1 MTILAIFLTLAVISY
16 LYFRNRKADSETL
29 NDMFKPI
36 AVPTVVGFNSSPT
49 EVLTFAKSEGYLQV
63 NTEFLREYILH
74 HTPFNPDDEDP
85 YNSCIL
91 GDLEI
96 YCDVAED
103 KQEQFE
109 NEMESAVNNADHPL
123 HQKALAYYTSDGV
136 KQEQFEATMREKW
149 KKEGRI

>member
-1 MTILAIFLTLAVISY
+1 MTTFTLLLTLAVIVAY
-16 LYFRNRKADSETL
+16 LYYRNRKKEIDLFE
-29 NDMFKPI
+29 PI

-74 HTPFNPDDEDP
+74 HTPSNPDDEDP

-96 YCDVAED
+96 FCDVAED
-103 KQEQFE
+103 KQEQNE
-109 NEMESAVNNADHPL
+109 NELESAVNNEDHPRHL
-123 HQKALAYYTSDGV
+123 EALAYYTSDEKGV
-136 KQEQFEATMREKW
+136 L
-149 KKEGRI
+149 